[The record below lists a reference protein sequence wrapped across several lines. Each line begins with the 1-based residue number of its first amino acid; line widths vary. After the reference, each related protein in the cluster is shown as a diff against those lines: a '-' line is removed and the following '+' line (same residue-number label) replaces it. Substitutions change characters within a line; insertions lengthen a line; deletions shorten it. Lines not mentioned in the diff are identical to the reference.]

1 MQDLGGNKAGGT
13 VAGDARSPEVISAE
27 IAQTRTR
34 LAGTIDQLVYRAN
47 PKTIAKREVS
57 SLRSRF
63 VGPDGKPRVDAIAKT
78 GAVVVGLVAA
88 VVVLRKIVG

>member
-1 MQDLGGNKAGGT
+1 
-13 VAGDARSPEVISAE
+13 VAGDARSAEDISAE

-57 SLRSRF
+57 TVRSRF

-78 GAVVVGLVAA
+78 AAIVVGVVTA